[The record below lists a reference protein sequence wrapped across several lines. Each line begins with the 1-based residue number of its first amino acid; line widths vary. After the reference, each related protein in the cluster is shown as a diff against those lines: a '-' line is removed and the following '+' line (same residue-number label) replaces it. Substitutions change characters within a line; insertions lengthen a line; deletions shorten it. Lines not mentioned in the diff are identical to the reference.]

1 MLRYIYVTTQYYIYA
16 TMLCNEYVTVNN
28 THVFI
33 RYGSRGPKEA
43 DEMLTNNNFTYTGS
57 YKWAAPKK

>member
-1 MLRYIYVTTQYYIYA
+1 
-16 TMLCNEYVTVNN
+16 MLCNEYVIVNN